1 MQQMGRT
8 LRKYIY
14 FLSLAIVST
23 INPST
28 DIPLSD
34 NFTEY
39 AHHEQR
45 RCVFG
50 KGQEYSPNQSISPLP
65 HG

>member
-1 MQQMGRT
+1 MQQTGRT

-28 DIPLSD
+28 DIHLND

-39 AHHEQR
+39 ARHEQW

-50 KGQEYSPNQSISPLP
+50 KGQEYGCDQSISPLP